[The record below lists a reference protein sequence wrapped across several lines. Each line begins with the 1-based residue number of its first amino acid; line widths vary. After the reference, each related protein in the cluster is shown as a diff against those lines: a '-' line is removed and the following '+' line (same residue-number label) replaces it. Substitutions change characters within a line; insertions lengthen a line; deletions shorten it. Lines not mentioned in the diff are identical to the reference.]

1 MTKYNK
7 HFRQKTKTKAKI
19 ADKINSVAKKR
30 ELAWEKIADKTMI
43 EYVFEIYLR
52 SFLLNVPLIQQ

>member
-30 ELAWEKIADKTMI
+30 ELAWEKIADR
-43 EYVFEIYLR
+43 V
-52 SFLLNVPLIQQ
+52 NA